1 MLTRV
6 HEALARQVGRTG
18 ESSEH
23 IVSDFVS
30 RGRKRIL
37 TVRIGNRRLPL
48 DIKETGETRE

>member
-23 IVSDFVS
+23 IISDFVS